1 MGILE
6 GKIPIRDRISFFC
19 VNSLPMETTLDKPK
33 YSLNEEEEKKEI
45 LRRYRALLRVL
56 KPKLKPGDKELVRTA
71 FEMSAEA
78 HKTMRRKSGE
88 PYILHP
94 LAVAMICVEEIGL
107 GVRSTICALL
117 HDTVED
123 TDLNLEDIQR
133 EFGSEIAK
141 IVDGLTKIA
150 NVLDTNTSKQ
160 AENFKKILLTLTD
173 DPRVILIKLADRLH
187 NMRTLDSMKRES
199 QLKISSETVY
209 IYAPLAHRMGLYSIK
224 TEMED
229 LAMKYMEPDSYR
241 YIAQK
246 LDNTKR
252 ERTRYINEFI
262 KPIKEK
268 LTKGHFDFEIYG
280 RPKSIHSIWN
290 KIKKKSVSFEEV
302 YDLFAIRVILN
313 SPPEREKEDCW
324 KVYSLITDEYI
335 PSPERLRD
343 WLSNPKSNGYE
354 ALHTTVMGPQ
364 GKWVEVQIRTKRMN
378 DIAEKG
384 LAAHWKYK
392 EGTDEENRFDK
403 WFHQIRDM
411 LTNQDSNSID
421 FLQDFKV
428 SFLAEE
434 IYVYTPKGDVKML
447 PVGASALDFAFAVHT
462 VVGEK
467 CIGAKVNHKLVPI
480 SHKLRSGDQVEIIT
494 STKQK
499 PNLEWLKF
507 AVTTKAKTKIK
518 DSLKEEKRKVAEDGK
533 YTLQRKLEAMGAQMS
548 QANLE
553 ELTSFYKLPSALD
566 LFYEIAIKKIDLH
579 DLKEFNVIGEK
590 LMLPRPVKPVHEEKP
605 EPESR
610 HASKKETELI
620 IFGESSDKIMYT
632 LANCC
637 KPIPGD
643 DVFGFIT
650 QGEGLKIH
658 RTNCPNAAR
667 LLSHYGHRVVNTKWV
682 KNREISF
689 LTGLKIVGLDDV
701 GVINKITNLISGTLK
716 ININALTIEAR
727 EGLFEGNIR
736 VYVHDKDEL
745 EHLLDQLKKLPGIE
759 SVDRYDTE

>member
-1 MGILE
+1 
-6 GKIPIRDRISFFC
+6 
-19 VNSLPMETTLDKPK
+19 MEEVIDIPK
-33 YSLNEEEEKKEI
+33 YKLNLEEEKKDI
-45 LRRYRALLRVL
+45 LRHYRALLRAL
-56 KPKLKPGDKELVRTA
+56 KSKLKPGDKEHLRRA
-71 FEMSAEA
+71 FEISAEA

-94 LAVAMICVEEIGL
+94 LDVAMICVEEIGL
-107 GVRSTICALL
+107 GVRSSICALL

-123 TDLNLEDIQR
+123 TDISLQDVQR
-133 EFGSEIAK
+133 EFGTEIAK
-141 IVDGLTKIA
+141 IVDGLTKIS
-150 NVLDTNTSKQ
+150 NVLDTNTSQQ

-187 NMRTLDSMKRES
+187 NMRTLDSMKREK
-199 QLKISSETVY
+199 QLKIASETVY
-209 IYAPLAHRMGLYSIK
+209 VYAPLAHRMGLYNVK

-229 LAMKYMEPDSYR
+229 LAMKYMEPDSYK

-246 LDNTKR
+246 LQETKR
-252 ERTRYINEFI
+252 ERSRYINDFI
-262 KPIKEK
+262 KPLKEK
-268 LTKGHFDFEIYG
+268 LEQGNFNFEIHG

-290 KIKKKSVSFEEV
+290 KMKKKGVAFEEV
-302 YDLFAIRVILN
+302 YDLFAIRIILN
-313 SPPEREKEDCW
+313 SAPEKEKEDCW
-324 KVYSLITDEYI
+324 KVYSMITDEYN

-364 GKWVEVQIRTKRMN
+364 GKWVEVQIRSKRMN

-392 EGTDEENRFDK
+392 EGTADESRFDQ
-403 WFHQIRDM
+403 WFHQIREVLSSQD
-411 LTNQDSNSID
+411 TNSVD
-421 FLQDFKV
+421 FLQDFKI

-434 IYVYTPKGDVKML
+434 IYIYTPKGDVKML
-447 PVGASALDFAFAVHT
+447 PVGASALDFAFGVHSAVGSH
-462 VVGEK
+462 

-494 STKQK
+494 SAKQR
-499 PNLEWLKF
+499 PNSEWLNF
-507 AVTTKAKTKIK
+507 VVTTKAKSKIK
-518 DSLKEEKRKVAEDGK
+518 DSLKEEKRKIAEDGK
-533 YTLQRKLEAMGAQMS
+533 YILQKKLEGMGVAFVN
-548 QANLE
+548 ANIE
-553 ELTSFYKLPSALD
+553 EVAEYYKLQSSLE
-566 LFYEIAIKKIDLH
+566 LMYEIAIKKIDLKE
-579 DLKEFNVIGEK
+579 LKEFKVSGDK
-590 LMLPRPVKPVHEEKP
+590 LIAPKAKIAEEKHIELP
-605 EPESR
+605 TK
-610 HASKKETELI
+610 HYNKKETELI

-667 LLSHYGHRVVNTKWV
+667 LLANYGHRVVKTKWV
-682 KNREISF
+682 KNKEISF
-689 LTGLKIVGLDDV
+689 LTGIKIIGLDDV
-701 GVINKITNLISGTLK
+701 GVINKITNLISGDLK
-716 ININALTIEAR
+716 ININALTIEAK

-736 VYVHDKDEL
+736 VYVHDRDEL
-745 EHLLDQLKKLPGIE
+745 NELVEHLKNLPGIE
-759 SVDRYDTE
+759 SVDRYDTEEH

>member
-1 MGILE
+1 
-6 GKIPIRDRISFFC
+6 
-19 VNSLPMETTLDKPK
+19 METTLNIPK
-33 YSLNEEEEKKEI
+33 YALNEEDEKKEI
-45 LRRYRALLRVL
+45 LRHYRALLRAL
-56 KPKLKPGDKELVRTA
+56 KPKLKPGDKEMVRRA
-71 FEMSAEA
+71 FEMAAEA

-107 GVRSTICALL
+107 GVRSTICALI

-123 TDLNLEDIQR
+123 TDVTLEDIQR

-141 IVDGLTKIA
+141 IVDGLTKIS
-150 NVLDTNTSKQ
+150 NVLDTNTSQQ

-187 NMRTLDSMKRES
+187 NMRTLDSMKREK

-209 IYAPLAHRMGLYSIK
+209 VYAPLAHRMGLYNIK

-229 LAMKYMEPDSYR
+229 LSMKYMEPDSYR

-262 KPIKEK
+262 KPLKEK
-268 LTKGHFDFEIYG
+268 LQNAQFNFEIYG

-290 KIKKKSVSFEEV
+290 KMKKKGVSFDEV
-302 YDLFAIRVILN
+302 YDLFAIRIILN
-313 SPPEREKEDCW
+313 SPPEKEKEDCW

-335 PSPERLRD
+335 PSTERLRD

-354 ALHTTVMGPQ
+354 ALHTTVMGGQ

-392 EGTDEENRFDK
+392 EGSDEENRFDK
-403 WFHQIRDM
+403 WFQQIREM
-411 LTNQDSNSID
+411 LANQDTNSID

-428 SFLAEE
+428 SFLAED

-447 PVGASALDFAFAVHT
+447 PIGASALDFAFAVHT
-462 VVGEK
+462 AVGER

-480 SHKLRSGDQVEIIT
+480 SHKLRSGDQLEIIT
-494 STKQK
+494 SNKQK
-499 PNLEWLKF
+499 PSLEWLKF
-507 AVTTKAKTKIK
+507 VVTTKAKTKIK
-518 DSLKEEKRKVAEDGK
+518 DSLKEEKRKIGEEGK
-533 YTLQRKLEAMGAQMS
+533 ILLKKKLESIGTAMNS
-548 QANLE
+548 PNIE
-553 ELTSFYKLPSALD
+553 ELTSFYKLQSPLD
-566 LFYEIAIKKIDLH
+566 LFYEIAIKKIDLKE
-579 DLKEFNVIGEK
+579 LKEFKIIADK
-590 LMLPRPVKPVHEEKP
+590 LFSPKTHKSVVEEKS
-605 EPESR
+605 EEENK
-610 HASKKETELI
+610 HLNKKDNELI
-620 IFGESSDKIMYT
+620 IFGESSDRIMYT

-643 DVFGFIT
+643 DVFGFVT

-658 RTNCPNAAR
+658 RTNCPNATR
-667 LLSHYGHRVVNTKWV
+667 LLSNYGHRVVKTKWV
-682 KNREISF
+682 KNKEISF
-689 LTGLKIVGLDDV
+689 LTGVKIVGLDDV
-701 GVINKITNLISGTLK
+701 GVINKITNLISGELK
-716 ININALTIEAR
+716 ININALTIEAKD
-727 EGLFEGNIR
+727 GLFEGNIK

-745 EHLLDQLKKLPGIE
+745 DELVEHLKNLAGIE